1 MRLRLLGIRPLL
13 WPTLITVPA
22 VLVAL
27 ALGSWQV
34 QRLAWKNALIAER
47 QAQREAPALAG
58 LPGEFDPAQHEF
70 RRVAVQGR
78 FRHDKELY
86 LAARSMN
93 GNAGYHVL
101 TPLELDGGR
110 EHILVNRGWVPLA
123 RKDPETRSPGQA
135 EGIVSVFGYLR
146 RPGERGWFVPD
157 NLPQRNF
164 WFTIDIAAMAAAK
177 DISGLKPYVLE
188 ADAAPNRGGF
198 PIGGITR
205 FELPNDH
212 LQYAITWFAMA
223 AIGAAVYVLYHRRR
237 GRERATSGAV
247 ARS

>member
-1 MRLRLLGIRPLL
+1 MSLRLLGIRPLL
-13 WPTLITVPA
+13 WPTLITAPA
-22 VLVAL
+22 VMVAL

-47 QAQREAPALAG
+47 QAQREAPALAR
-58 LPGEFDPAQHEF
+58 LPGDFDPAKHEF

-101 TPLELDGGR
+101 TPLELTDGQ

-123 RKDPETRSPGQA
+123 RKEPETRAPGQA
-135 EGIVSVFGYLR
+135 EGIASVAGYLR
-146 RPGERGWFVPD
+146 RPVERGWFVPD

-164 WFTIDIAAMAAAK
+164 WFTIDIGAMATAK

-198 PIGGITR
+198 PIGGVTR
-205 FELPNDH
+205 FELSNEH
-212 LQYAITWFAMA
+212 LQYAITWYAMA
-223 AIGAAVYVLYHRRR
+223 VIGVAVYVLYHRRR
-237 GRERATSGAV
+237 ARGGGEAGAV
-247 ARS
+247 S